1 MRVHLVLIVGPLSQ
15 VISLAPSA
23 SPWYSA
29 SVVDTAIVGCS
40 LLLHW
45 IEESP
50 ILKSMLVVDFH
61 CRVPSPVRIDITGQ
75 CPICVL
81 WEVDAFI
88 CCRFYVS
95 KDSFCSFRMRCL
107 REVHESAQATYS
119 KVLTRQVLTKKRSAP
134 TMLWYSSWSIRSA
147 PMYAWSLTPSS
158 ISVFYGRLIVIWNW
172 FNSFRMKPCWF
183 RRVPWSK

>member
-1 MRVHLVLIVGPLSQ
+1 MRVHLVLIVGPPSQ

-23 SPWYSA
+23 SPQNST
-29 SVVDTAIVGCS
+29 SVVDRVIVASS

-61 CRVPSPVRIDITGQ
+61 GRVPSPVRIDITGQ
-75 CPICVL
+75 CQICVL

-88 CCRFYVS
+88 CCRFFHVPKY
-95 KDSFCSFRMRCL
+95 SFCSFKMRCL
-107 REVHESAQATYS
+107 REVHEYAQATYS

-134 TMLWYSSWSIRSA
+134 TMLWYSS
-147 PMYAWSLTPSS
+147 
-158 ISVFYGRLIVIWNW
+158 
-172 FNSFRMKPCWF
+172 
-183 RRVPWSK
+183 